1 MKLSDFKY
9 TAGKNA
15 IAQEP
20 LEPRDSSK
28 LLVVNRKTQEIE
40 NSKFTDISDYFSK
53 GDCLVV
59 NDSRV
64 FPARL
69 IGRKEKTGARI
80 EVMILRKLKPNEND
94 ALWDAVVDPAR
105 KVRIGNKI
113 YFDEGQL
120 YCEIIDNT
128 TSRGRTVRFNYQ
140 GDLFK
145 LVERIG
151 QMPLPP
157 YIHREADDDDRDWY
171 QSMFAKNNGSV
182 AAPTACLHFTKK
194 VIQKLERKGVK
205 IVPITVHINRS
216 TFEPIE
222 VEDLT
227 KHKMHS
233 EPYEISTETA
243 EIINKTIKQKG
254 KVFAAG
260 SSVARAL
267 ESSVLASRTI
277 KAQRNWTDKFIYPPY
292 DFRVVDHMLTNFHP
306 SESATLMMVCA
317 FGGRD
322 LVMKSYKTAVK
333 DGYRLLSYGDAML
346 IL

>member
-194 VIQKLERKGVK
+194 
-205 IVPITVHINRS
+205 
-216 TFEPIE
+216 
-222 VEDLT
+222 
-227 KHKMHS
+227 
-233 EPYEISTETA
+233 
-243 EIINKTIKQKG
+243 
-254 KVFAAG
+254 
-260 SSVARAL
+260 
-267 ESSVLASRTI
+267 
-277 KAQRNWTDKFIYPPY
+277 
-292 DFRVVDHMLTNFHP
+292 
-306 SESATLMMVCA
+306 
-317 FGGRD
+317 
-322 LVMKSYKTAVK
+322 
-333 DGYRLLSYGDAML
+333 
-346 IL
+346 